1 MNNTIKQ
8 DSSGIRAGS
17 PVVTLCGITVR
28 EERNPSGRKVWKMN
42 GFRGGSLNDGKDITF
57 GGKGTVVLKND
68 VVQGAGSLT
77 FNGDYTVRPE
87 GNQTWVGGGI
97 IVNDGHRVDWMVNGL
112 AGDALHKTGKEHWWP
127 AVVKI
132 LAP

>member
-1 MNNTIKQ
+1 
-8 DSSGIRAGS
+8 
-17 PVVTLCGITVR
+17 
-28 EERNPSGRKVWKMN
+28 MN

-57 GGKGTVVLKND
+57 GGKGTVVLKDD

-112 AGDALHKTGKEHWWP
+112 AGDALHKTGKGTL
-127 AVVKI
+127 VVAKQW
-132 LAP
+132 